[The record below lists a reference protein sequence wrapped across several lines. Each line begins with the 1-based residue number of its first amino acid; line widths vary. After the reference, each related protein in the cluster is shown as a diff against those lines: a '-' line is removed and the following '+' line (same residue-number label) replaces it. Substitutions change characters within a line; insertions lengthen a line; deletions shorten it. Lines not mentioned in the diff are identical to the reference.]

1 MEKQEKAYKGVIEY
15 FKNRIMAG
23 ELRPGEKLPPER
35 EIAQMLEVSRNSV
48 REALRIMDMTGVIS
62 SQQGSGN
69 YITCEF
75 QKSIAET
82 MGMMFAMSQINYQQI
97 SQIRLALAFFFR
109 EANYFN
115 AKRQAFALAVEHASE
130 SQMDALE
137 ELVKR
142 LDRSMDEQENA
153 RIDKQIHFTLAL
165 ASGNVLLLN
174 ILEACSGVIDTFIR
188 NMRAEI
194 LRTKEAK
201 EALNLC
207 HRQIAEALRNKDN
220 AAGKDAL
227 DRHFR
232 MIDEILEK
240 HEKTHFM

>member
-97 SQIRLALAFFFR
+97 SQIRYAL
-109 EANYFN
+109 
-115 AKRQAFALAVEHASE
+115 EHASE

-240 HEKTHFM
+240 NEKTHSM

>member
-97 SQIRLALAFFFR
+97 SQIRYAL
-109 EANYFN
+109 EQ
-115 AKRQAFALAVEHASE
+115 QAFALAVEQASE
-130 SQMDALE
+130 SQMETLE

-153 RIDKQIHFTLAL
+153 RIDKQIHFTGVFRRDRYLHPEYAR
-165 ASGNVLLLN
+165 GNSADKRG
-174 ILEACSGVIDTFIR
+174 ERS
-188 NMRAEI
+188 AES
-194 LRTKEAK
+194 LSPADCGS
-201 EALNLC
+201 A
-207 HRQIAEALRNKDN
+207 AEQR
-220 AAGKDAL
+220 
-227 DRHFR
+227 
-232 MIDEILEK
+232 
-240 HEKTHFM
+240 

>member
-97 SQIRLALAFFFR
+97 SQIRYAL
-109 EANYFN
+109 EQ
-115 AKRQAFALAVEHASE
+115 QAFALAIEQASE
-130 SQMDALE
+130 SQMEALE

-174 ILEACSGVIDTFIR
+174 NFRGVFRRDRYLHPEYARGNSANKRGERSTESLSSADCGSA
-188 NMRAEI
+188 AEQ
-194 LRTKEAK
+194 R
-201 EALNLC
+201 
-207 HRQIAEALRNKDN
+207 
-220 AAGKDAL
+220 
-227 DRHFR
+227 
-232 MIDEILEK
+232 
-240 HEKTHFM
+240 

>member
-82 MGMMFAMSQINYQQI
+82 MGMRWNSR
-97 SQIRLALAFFFR
+97 RLPW
-109 EANYFN
+109 
-115 AKRQAFALAVEHASE
+115 
-130 SQMDALE
+130 
-137 ELVKR
+137 R
-142 LDRSMDEQENA
+142 LNRRRRA
-153 RIDKQIHFTLAL
+153 RWRRWK
-165 ASGNVLLLN
+165 NW
-174 ILEACSGVIDTFIR
+174 
-188 NMRAEI
+188 
-194 LRTKEAK
+194 
-201 EALNLC
+201 
-207 HRQIAEALRNKDN
+207 
-220 AAGKDAL
+220 
-227 DRHFR
+227 
-232 MIDEILEK
+232 
-240 HEKTHFM
+240 

>member
-97 SQIRLALAFFFR
+97 SQIRYAL
-109 EANYFN
+109 EQ
-115 AKRQAFALAVEHASE
+115 QAFALAVEHASE

-142 LDRSMDEQENA
+142 LDRSMDEQDPFYTGAGVGKCAAAQYFRGVFRRDRYLHPEYA
-153 RIDKQIHFTLAL
+153 RGNSADKRGERSTESLSPADCGS
-165 ASGNVLLLN
+165 A
-174 ILEACSGVIDTFIR
+174 
-188 NMRAEI
+188 AEQ
-194 LRTKEAK
+194 R
-201 EALNLC
+201 
-207 HRQIAEALRNKDN
+207 
-220 AAGKDAL
+220 
-227 DRHFR
+227 
-232 MIDEILEK
+232 
-240 HEKTHFM
+240 

>member
-82 MGMMFAMSQINYQQI
+82 MGMMRVRTS
-97 SQIRLALAFFFR
+97 SGS
-109 EANYFN
+109 ET
-115 AKRQAFALAVEHASE
+115 VAS
-130 SQMDALE
+130 S
-137 ELVKR
+137 
-142 LDRSMDEQENA
+142 SMPPTWSSE
-153 RIDKQIHFTLAL
+153 RTS
-165 ASGNVLLLN
+165 ASG
-174 ILEACSGVIDTFIR
+174 R
-188 NMRAEI
+188 
-194 LRTKEAK
+194 
-201 EALNLC
+201 
-207 HRQIAEALRNKDN
+207 
-220 AAGKDAL
+220 
-227 DRHFR
+227 
-232 MIDEILEK
+232 
-240 HEKTHFM
+240 

>member
-1 MEKQEKAYKGVIEY
+1 M
-15 FKNRIMAG
+15 
-23 ELRPGEKLPPER
+23 
-35 EIAQMLEVSRNSV
+35 
-48 REALRIMDMTGVIS
+48 
-62 SQQGSGN
+62 
-69 YITCEF
+69 
-75 QKSIAET
+75 
-82 MGMMFAMSQINYQQI
+82 
-97 SQIRLALAFFFR
+97 
-109 EANYFN
+109 
-115 AKRQAFALAVEHASE
+115 
-130 SQMDALE
+130 
-137 ELVKR
+137 
-142 LDRSMDEQENA
+142 
-153 RIDKQIHFTLAL
+153 
-165 ASGNVLLLN
+165 LLLN

-240 HEKTHFM
+240 NEKKQEKNVDLSHILFLLFIFCFCNLFPTDILP

>member
-97 SQIRLALAFFFR
+97 SQIRYAL
-109 EANYFN
+109 EQ
-115 AKRQAFALAVEHASE
+115 QAFALAIEQASE
-130 SQMDALE
+130 SQMETLE

-153 RIDKQIHFTLAL
+153 RIDKQIHFTLAQ
-165 ASGNVLLLN
+165 AS
-174 ILEACSGVIDTFIR
+174 SGVIDTFIR

-240 HEKTHFM
+240 NEKTHSM

>member
-82 MGMMFAMSQINYQQI
+82 MGMMFAMSQNSSINGI
-97 SQIRLALAFFFR
+97 TARSAVRL
-109 EANYFN
+109 E
-115 AKRQAFALAVEHASE
+115 QAFSW
-130 SQMDALE
+130 
-137 ELVKR
+137 R
-142 LDRSMDEQENA
+142 L
-153 RIDKQIHFTLAL
+153 
-165 ASGNVLLLN
+165 
-174 ILEACSGVIDTFIR
+174 
-188 NMRAEI
+188 NMEVGEPDGRW
-194 LRTKEAK
+194 KS
-201 EALNLC
+201 
-207 HRQIAEALRNKDN
+207 
-220 AAGKDAL
+220 
-227 DRHFR
+227 
-232 MIDEILEK
+232 
-240 HEKTHFM
+240 

>member
-97 SQIRLALAFFFR
+97 SQIR
-109 EANYFN
+109 Y
-115 AKRQAFALAVEHASE
+115 
-130 SQMDALE
+130 ALE
-137 ELVKR
+137 QKAQVLITGDIGLNR
-142 LDRSMDEQENA
+142 RRRA
-153 RIDKQIHFTLAL
+153 RWRRWK
-165 ASGNVLLLN
+165 SW
-174 ILEACSGVIDTFIR
+174 
-188 NMRAEI
+188 
-194 LRTKEAK
+194 
-201 EALNLC
+201 
-207 HRQIAEALRNKDN
+207 
-220 AAGKDAL
+220 
-227 DRHFR
+227 
-232 MIDEILEK
+232 
-240 HEKTHFM
+240 

>member
-97 SQIRLALAFFFR
+97 SQIRYAL
-109 EANYFN
+109 EQ
-115 AKRQAFALAVEHASE
+115 QAFALAVEH
-130 SQMDALE
+130 
-137 ELVKR
+137 
-142 LDRSMDEQENA
+142 
-153 RIDKQIHFTLAL
+153 

-240 HEKTHFM
+240 NEKTHSM

>member
-97 SQIRLALAFFFR
+97 SQIRYAL
-109 EANYFN
+109 EQ
-115 AKRQAFALAVEHASE
+115 QAFALAIEQASE
-130 SQMDALE
+130 SQMEALE

-153 RIDKQIHFTLAL
+153 RIDKQIHFTLAQYFRGVFRRDRYL
-165 ASGNVLLLN
+165 HPEYARGNSADKRG
-174 ILEACSGVIDTFIR
+174 ERS
-188 NMRAEI
+188 AES
-194 LRTKEAK
+194 LSPADCGS
-201 EALNLC
+201 A
-207 HRQIAEALRNKDN
+207 AEQR
-220 AAGKDAL
+220 
-227 DRHFR
+227 
-232 MIDEILEK
+232 
-240 HEKTHFM
+240 

>member
-97 SQIRLALAFFFR
+97 SQIRYAL
-109 EANYFN
+109 EQ
-115 AKRQAFALAVEHASE
+115 QAFALAVEHASE

-153 RIDKQIHFTLAL
+153 RIDKQIHFRGVFRRDRYLHPEYAR
-165 ASGNVLLLN
+165 GNSANKRGERSTESLSP
-174 ILEACSGVIDTFIR
+174 ADCGSA
-188 NMRAEI
+188 AEQ
-194 LRTKEAK
+194 R
-201 EALNLC
+201 
-207 HRQIAEALRNKDN
+207 
-220 AAGKDAL
+220 
-227 DRHFR
+227 
-232 MIDEILEK
+232 
-240 HEKTHFM
+240 